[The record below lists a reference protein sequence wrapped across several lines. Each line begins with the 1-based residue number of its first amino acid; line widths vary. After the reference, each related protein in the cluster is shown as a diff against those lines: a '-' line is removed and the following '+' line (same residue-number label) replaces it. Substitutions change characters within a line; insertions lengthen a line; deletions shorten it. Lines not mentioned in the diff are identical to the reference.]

1 MRRWIVILS
10 TFFVSVVSAEKLN
23 VSQVYNPK
31 TAGQN
36 SYVSDEME
44 VLSSATR
51 AELNDICV
59 RLYRE
64 VGVEVA
70 VVIVPGIEGDDE
82 YDFAYNLFNSWRI
95 GKEGKN
101 TGLLWLYVVDI
112 RAMKIETGLGLEGLL
127 PDAYLNSLLDED
139 IFPLMREGRA
149 DEAFVVGL
157 QDIASRLTTD
167 TAREELL
174 LNIDSPR
181 VVVVEIITLYL
192 SLGFVLLIIFAVLLY
207 KKTQNL
213 KGENNVQYYRV
224 KGTVDGMKILS
235 FVFPFPLLFLYFY
248 GKRLCRQLR
257 ERPLMCDHC
266 GSSMRLLSEAEEDQ
280 YLNFKQQAEE
290 RVKSIDYDVWKCNV
304 CDNYKVLAYEKMT
317 TKYGVCPQCGA
328 KTYSLVSDRIIMPA
342 TSLTSGRGEKV
353 HECANCHCRKVIPYV
368 IPIIIVSSGRGSGH
382 GGFGGG
388 SFGGGFSGGGG
399 AGGRF

>member
-36 SYVSDEME
+36 SYVSDEMG
-44 VLSSATR
+44 VLSSITR

-70 VVIVPGIEGDDE
+70 VVIVPGIKGDDE

-112 RAMKIETGLGLEGLL
+112 RAMKFETGLGLEGLL

-149 DEAFVVGL
+149 DEAFVAGL

-181 VVVVEIITLYL
+181 VVLVDIITLYL
-192 SLGFVLLIIFAVLLY
+192 SLGFVLLIIFAILLY

-257 ERPLMCDHC
+257 ERPLTCGHC
-266 GSSMRLLSEAEEDQ
+266 GGSMRLLSEAEEDQ

-290 RVKSIDYDVWKCNV
+290 RVKSVDYDVWKCNV
-304 CDNYKVLAYEKMT
+304 CDNYEVLAYEKMT

-353 HECANCHCRKVIPYV
+353 HECANCQCRKVIPYV

-388 SFGGGFSGGGG
+388 GFGGGFSGGGG